1 MVEEAGNPDIC
12 QAKYIS
18 NFLHI
23 IQEMEENHEYR
34 RPFSGS
40 IDCPCFFQAVYRGS
54 VQIGFEDENK
64 KTV

>member
-1 MVEEAGNPDIC
+1 MAYEVRNPENC
-12 QAKYIS
+12 PAKDAS
-18 NFLHI
+18 KFLQI
-23 IQEMEENHEYR
+23 IQEMEENHEHR

-54 VQIGFEDENK
+54 VQIGFKDENK